1 MNVLLLSVQS
11 AVSKGGIAI
20 WTERYLHACDQAGI
34 SCDLVNTAAIGRI
47 AARATSKRNMFD
59 EFRRTA
65 GMHRELTRK
74 LKAGT
79 YDVAHLNT
87 SIGLFGIIRDYGLAK
102 RIHKRGIPIV
112 LHFHCDIPF
121 WVRRSMIKKHLGK
134 ILKLSSANF
143 VLCDNSARYL
153 QEHYGVDSV
162 KVPNFVDD
170 TLVIDKKD
178 IRETLE
184 SVCFVGRI
192 SRAKG
197 ARDLYEAARRHP
209 DVRFDLMGEL
219 SGQMA
224 DVTPPDNLRFLGL
237 LPHDKVIAALDA
249 VDAFVFPT
257 YSEGFSLALAE
268 AMARGLPCIVTDVG
282 ANADMIEN
290 NGGIVVPARDAE
302 AFSEALDTIKDP
314 RVRRKMSRW
323 NVQKVNEQYLT
334 SKLMQRFAD
343 EYRKTIKTMGVK

>member
-1 MNVLLLSVQS
+1 M
-11 AVSKGGIAI
+11 
-20 WTERYLHACDQAGI
+20 
-34 SCDLVNTAAIGRI
+34 
-47 AARATSKRNMFD
+47 
-59 EFRRTA
+59 
-65 GMHRELTRK
+65 
-74 LKAGT
+74 
-79 YDVAHLNT
+79 
-87 SIGLFGIIRDYGLAK
+87 
-102 RIHKRGIPIV
+102 
-112 LHFHCDIPF
+112 
-121 WVRRSMIKKHLGK
+121 
-134 ILKLSSANF
+134 
-143 VLCDNSARYL
+143 
-153 QEHYGVDSV
+153 
-162 KVPNFVDD
+162 
-170 TLVIDKKD
+170 
-178 IRETLE
+178 
-184 SVCFVGRI
+184 
-192 SRAKG
+192 
-197 ARDLYEAARRHP
+197 
-209 DVRFDLMGEL
+209 
-219 SGQMA
+219 
-224 DVTPPDNLRFLGL
+224 RFLGL

>member
-121 WVRRSMIKKHLGK
+121 WVRRSIIKKYLGK

-170 TLVIDKKD
+170 TLVIEKKT

-197 ARDLYEAARRHP
+197 ARELYEVARRHP
-209 DVRFDLMGEL
+209 DVRFDLVGEL

-237 LPHDKVIAALDA
+237 LPHEEVMAVLDA
-249 VDAFVFPT
+249 ADAFVFPT

-302 AFSEALDTIKDP
+302 AFLSAIATIKDKN
-314 RVRRKMSRW
+314 VRRQMSEW
-323 NVQKVNEQYLT
+323 NIQKVTEQYLT
-334 SKLMQRFAD
+334 ATLMQRFAD
-343 EYRKTIKTMGVK
+343 EYRKLITK

>member
-1 MNVLLLSVQS
+1 MKVLLLSVQS
-11 AVSKGGIAI
+11 AVSKGGIAT
-20 WTERYLHACDQAGI
+20 WTERYLDACDQAGI
-34 SCDLVNTAAIGRI
+34 SCDLVNTAAIGKI
-47 AARATSKRNMFD
+47 ATQATSKRNLWD
-59 EFRRTA
+59 ELRRTV
-65 GMHRELTRK
+65 GMHRELTRR
-74 LKAGT
+74 LKHHD

-102 RIHKRGIPIV
+102 CIHKRGIPLV

-121 WVRRSMIKKHLGK
+121 WTRKTIIRWYLGK
-134 ILKLSSANF
+134 ILKLTAANF

-153 QEHYGVDSV
+153 QDHYGADSV

-170 TLVIDKKD
+170 TLVIEKKT

-192 SRAKG
+192 THAKG
-197 ARDLYEAARRHP
+197 ARELYEAARRHP
-209 DVRFDLMGEL
+209 DVRFDLVGEL

-237 LPHDKVIAALDA
+237 LPHEEVLGVLDET
-249 VDAFVFPT
+249 DAFVFPS

-302 AFSEALDTIKDP
+302 AFLSAIATIKDKN
-314 RVRRKMSRW
+314 VRRQMSEW
-323 NVQKVNEQYLT
+323 NIQKVTEQYLT
-334 SKLMQRFAD
+334 SKLMRRFLD
-343 EYRKTIKTMGVK
+343 EYNKFVG